1 MTKTDLTIGFA
12 RLSDCAVLAAAEAR
26 GKFAKYGLNVSL
38 KRFDSWAAMRD
49 ALGHRAIDAAHMLA
63 PMVVASAA
71 GLGPFP
77 GAFTTSFTF
86 NLNGNAIT
94 VSTALYEEMC
104 QAAPDTM
111 LRRPLTASALKR
123 VILQRQETGGRPL
136 VLAHVYPYSMHAYE
150 LRYWLGAAGIDPH
163 KDVQLIVIP
172 PSQMVD
178 SLAAGLI
185 DGFCVGEPWNNA
197 AVVAGHGRTLITS
210 SEIWSNGPEKV
221 LAVRNDWAG
230 ENPDTHLTLLKA
242 LLEAAAWVDA
252 PENRVAAAQIVSGP
266 AYIDAPFD
274 EVVGSLTGRNRQTG
288 GETRI
293 DLPDFNVFHRYAANF
308 PWRSHAKWVLSQM
321 IRWGE
326 VPADIDVNA
335 VAEAAFKP
343 DLFRSVARALSVP
356 CPNTDEKTEGM
367 HDHAWVLMNATQ
379 PIAFAPDRFMDGRV
393 FDPSNIDAYLD
404 GFGVRTRKPRLSDTD
419 AVQVVRLTRP
429 VSA

>member
-26 GKFAKYGLNVSL
+26 GSFTRYGLNVTL

-49 ALGHRAIDAAHMLA
+49 ALGHRALDAAHMLA

-71 GLGPFP
+71 GLGPYP
-77 GAFTTSFTF
+77 GAFTTSFSF

-94 VSTALYEEMC
+94 VSTSLYDQMC
-104 QAAPDTM
+104 EAAPDTM
-111 LRRPLTASALKR
+111 LRRPLTAAALKR
-123 VILQRQETGGRPL
+123 VILRRQEAGAAPL
-136 VLAHVYPYSMHAYE
+136 VFAYVYPYSMHAYE

-163 KDVQLIVIP
+163 RDVQLIVIP

-185 DGFCVGEPWNNA
+185 DGYCVGEPWNNA

-210 SEIWSNGPEKV
+210 GEIWSNGPEKV

-230 ENPDTHLTLLKA
+230 ENPDTHLTLIKA
-242 LLEAAAWVDA
+242 LLETAAWVDR
-252 PENRVAAAQIVSGP
+252 PENRVTAAQIVSGSR
-266 AYIDAPFD
+266 YIDAPFD

-308 PWRSHAKWVLSQM
+308 PWRSHAKWILSQM

-326 VPADIDVNA
+326 VPREIDIQT
-335 VAEAAFKP
+335 VAEAAFQP
-343 DLFRSVARALSVP
+343 GLCRSAARALSIA
-356 CPNTDEKTEGM
+356 CPTIDEKTEGA
-367 HDHAWVLMNATQ
+367 HDHAWVLTEATQ
-379 PIAFAPDRFMDGRV
+379 PIAFGQDRFMDGRI
-393 FDPSNIDAYLD
+393 FDPANIDDYLD
-404 GFGVRTRKPRLSDTD
+404 GFGIRTQKPRMSETD
-419 AVQVVRLTRP
+419 AVQVVQLNRP